1 MQTVSYAPVSICEHP
16 LDALQRFHA
25 AQGEDGSG
33 VYVQALRE
41 LQAEA
46 KQSHWIWF
54 MLPQLRGLGRSPMAE
69 RYGIADLA
77 EARAFLADPE
87 LRQRLEAVIAVV
99 AEQLQRPGQTLPLL
113 MGGDLDAAKTV
124 SCLTIFAAAGLPDA
138 EALLHQLNR
147 RCHRTLALLQGS
159 AGSGP

>member
-1 MQTVSYAPVSICEHP
+1 VSTPP
-16 LDALQRFHA
+16 DALQRFHA

-33 VYVQALRE
+33 VYAQALRE
-41 LQAEA
+41 LQAGA

-54 MLPQLRGLGRSPMAE
+54 VLPQLRSLGRSPMAE

-77 EARAFLADPE
+77 EARAFLADPV

-113 MGGDLDAAKTV
+113 MGGELDAAKTI
-124 SCLTIFAAAGLPDA
+124 SCLTLFAAAGLPDA

-147 RCHRTLALLQGS
+147 RCHHTLAQLQGS
-159 AGSGP
+159 SELGA